1 MLKSYFFKLLRS
13 PYLYVGMALTLGL
26 CVFYANDYLGGAHG
40 LGGADVY
47 SDMHLLLEMK
57 GYRKAFVIFAA
68 IPFAANFADEWNSKA
83 ITNCVTRKSSF
94 DYAASNVAVCFISA
108 LLTVFVPMIIYAA
121 TSALGDKAFYNA
133 YYSGDGGNYTYG
145 EFLEIGLP
153 FLSIVFYFFT
163 FALSCA
169 MWAVTGMTLSA
180 FFPSKYIAI
189 GAPFIFSN
197 VVERITLGMPPH
209 LNFLGL
215 SVSDIGF
222 PAALS
227 LGYELLIFGGIS
239 TVCGVIFTIKI
250 EKRVQNELG

>member
-1 MLKSYFFKLLRS
+1 MLRSYFFKLLRS
-13 PYLYVGMALTLGL
+13 PFFYAGMALVLGL
-26 CVFYANDYLGGAHG
+26 CVFYANDYLGGEHG
-40 LGGADVY
+40 LGGVDVFT
-47 SDMHLLLEMK
+47 DMHLLLESK

-83 ITNCVTRKSSF
+83 IINCVTRKNAF
-94 DYAASNVAVCFISA
+94 NYAASNVAVSFISA

-121 TSALGDKAFYNA
+121 VSALGDKAFYNA
-133 YYSGDGGNYTYG
+133 FYSGDGGDYTYG

-180 FFPSKYIAI
+180 FFPSKYIAL

-197 VVERITLGMPPH
+197 VVERLTFAMPP
-209 LNFLGL
+209 LVNFMDL
-215 SVSDIGF
+215 SMSHIGF

-227 LGYELLIFGGIS
+227 LGYVILIFGGIS
-239 TVCGVIFTIKI
+239 IACGVIFTIKI